1 MKMWCGEVVCEDDF
15 VGVER
20 EVVRR
25 EVHVCGEV

>member
-1 MKMWCGEVVCEDDF
+1 MKCNCIHH
-15 VGVER
+15 VER